1 MTDQTIEMETT
12 MSKLSKIVFA
22 AIGLACLAPTLAAA
36 QSWPTRP
43 IKLIC
48 PFPPGGGTD
57 VIARIVALQLSIRLG
72 QQVYVENRGGA
83 NGGAGSLEV
92 ARAEPDGYT
101 LGAISDSPNTVNPSL
116 YGNLQYVPLRDFIA
130 VARINHFP
138 SYLVAHPS
146 VPIKNVADLIAYA
159 KANPGKLNYSSGG
172 VGNFSHLG
180 LAMLAFQTGINIV
193 HVPYR
198 GIGPATTAV
207 LAGDVQLTYNNVAT
221 AKPHVDAGK
230 LTGLGVGTSDRLPA
244 LPNVPAIAE
253 TVPGFNVTPW
263 VGIFAPAKTPKEI
276 AARLSKEVDALLKDP
291 AIVKNFADQQIR
303 AAYLDTP
310 AFTAEIKKETDAWE
324 KVIKTLGIKVE

>member
-1 MTDQTIEMETT
+1 MTC
-12 MSKLSKIVFA
+12 LLP
-22 AIGLACLAPTLAAA
+22 AIAGA
-36 QSWPTRP
+36 QNWPSRP

-48 PFPPGGGTD
+48 PFPAGGGTD
-57 VIARIVALQLSIRLG
+57 VIARIVAQQLSLRLG
-72 QQVYVENRGGA
+72 QQVYVENRSGA

-116 YGNLQYVPLRDFIA
+116 YGNLQYQPLRDFIPI
-130 VARINHFP
+130 ARVNHFP

-146 VPIKNVADLIAYA
+146 VPIKTVADLIAYA

-180 LAMLAFQTGINIV
+180 LAMLAFQTSISLV

-230 LTGLGVGTSDRLPA
+230 LVGLGVGTSERLPA
-244 LPNVPAIAE
+244 MPNVPAIAE

-263 VGIFAPAKTPKEI
+263 VGVFAPAKTPKAI
-276 AARLSKEVDALLKDP
+276 AERISKEVDALLKDP
-291 AIVKNFADQQIR
+291 AVVKNFADQQIR

-310 AFTAEIKKETDAWE
+310 AFIQEIQKESEAWS

>member
-1 MTDQTIEMETT
+1 MN
-12 MSKLSKIVFA
+12 KILK
-22 AIGLACLAPTLAAA
+22 AIFVTFGLLWLAPTVAIA
-36 QSWPTRP
+36 QAWPNRP
-43 IKLIC
+43 IKMIC

-57 VIARIVALQLSIRLG
+57 VIARIVAQQLSTRLG
-72 QQVYVENRGGA
+72 QQVYVENRSGA
-83 NGGAGSLEV
+83 NGGAGALEV

-101 LGAISDSPNTVNPSL
+101 IGAISDSPNTVNPSL
-116 YGNLQYVPLRDFIA
+116 YGNLQYVPLRDFIP
-130 VARINHFP
+130 VARVNHFP

-207 LAGDVQLTYNNVAT
+207 IAGDVQLTYNNVAT
-221 AKPHVDAGK
+221 ARPHVESGK
-230 LTGLGVGTSDRLPA
+230 LTGLGVGTSTRLSA
-244 LPNVPAIAE
+244 LPNIPAIAE

-263 VGIFAPAKTPKEI
+263 VGIFAPAKTPKEV

-291 AIVKNFADQQIR
+291 AVVKNFADQQIR

-310 AFTAEIKKETDAWE
+310 AFTQEIQKETEAWA
-324 KVIKTLGIKVE
+324 KVIKTLGIKVD

>member
-1 MTDQTIEMETT
+1 MRRIA
-12 MSKLSKIVFA
+12 SLALALA
-22 AIGLACLAPTLAAA
+22 ALGLICLAPVVAHA
-36 QSWPTRP
+36 QAWPNRP
-43 IKLIC
+43 IKMIC

-57 VIARIVALQLSIRLG
+57 VIARIVAQQLSTRLG
-72 QQVYVENRGGA
+72 QQVYVENRSGA
-83 NGGAGSLEV
+83 NGGAGALEV

-101 LGAISDSPNTVNPSL
+101 IGAISDSPNTVNPWM

-130 VARINHFP
+130 VARVNHFP

-146 VPIKNVADLIAYA
+146 VPIKNVAELIAYA

-180 LAMLAFQTGINIV
+180 LAMLAFQAGIDIV

-221 AKPHVDAGK
+221 ALPHVQAGK
-230 LTGLGVGTSDRLPA
+230 LTGLGVGTPDRLPA
-244 LPNVPAIAE
+244 LPDVPAIAE
-253 TVPGFNVTPW
+253 ALPGFNVTPW
-263 VGIFAPAKTPKEI
+263 VGVFVPVKTPKEI
-276 AARLSKEVDALLKDP
+276 VERLSKEVDALLKDP

-324 KVIKTLGIKVE
+324 KVIKTLGIKAE

>member
-1 MTDQTIEMETT
+1 MRRFTIA
-12 MSKLSKIVFA
+12 V
-22 AIGLACLAPTLAAA
+22 LATLGVLCVAPAVANA
-36 QSWPTRP
+36 QAWPNRP

-57 VIARIVALQLSIRLG
+57 VIARIVAQQLSIRLG
-72 QQVYVENRGGA
+72 QQVVVENRSGA

-116 YGNLQYVPLRDFIA
+116 YANLQYVPLRDFVA
-130 VARINHFP
+130 VARVNHFP

-146 VPIKNVADLIAYA
+146 VPIKNVAELIAYA

-207 LAGDVQLTYNNVAT
+207 LAGEVQLTYNNVAT
-221 AKPHVDAGK
+221 AKPHVEAGK
-230 LTGLGVGTSDRLPA
+230 LTGLGVGTLERLPA

-263 VGIFAPAKTPKEI
+263 VGVFAPAKTPKEI
-276 AARLSKEVDALLKDP
+276 TERISKEVEALLKDP

-310 AFTAEIKKETDAWE
+310 AFTQEIKKETEAWE

>member
-1 MTDQTIEMETT
+1 MRRIAIQALTA
-12 MSKLSKIVFA
+12 LSV
-22 AIGLACLAPTLAAA
+22 LCLAPALANA
-36 QSWPTRP
+36 QAWPSRP

-57 VIARIVALQLSIRLG
+57 VIARIVAQQLSIRLG
-72 QQVYVENRGGA
+72 QQVVVENRSGA

-116 YGNLQYVPLRDFIA
+116 YSNLQYVPLRDFVP
-130 VARINHFP
+130 VARVNHFP
-138 SYLVAHPS
+138 SYLVANPS
-146 VPIKNVADLIAYA
+146 VPIKTVAELIAYA
-159 KANPGKLNYSSGG
+159 KANPGQLNYSSGG

-180 LAMLAFQTGINIV
+180 LAMLSFQTGINIV

-207 LAGDVQLTYNNVAT
+207 LAGEVQLTYNNVAT

-230 LTGLGVGTSDRLPA
+230 LTGLGVGTLDRLPA

-276 AARLSKEVDALLKDP
+276 TARISKEVDAMLKDP

-310 AFTAEIKKETDAWE
+310 EFTAEIKKETDAWE

>member
-1 MTDQTIEMETT
+1 MTKAHELGTI
-12 MSKLSKIVFA
+12 MSKLLKTVWIAIAVFWLPPA
-22 AIGLACLAPTLAAA
+22 LVSA
-36 QSWPTRP
+36 QDWKPTRA

-57 VIARIVALQLSIRLG
+57 VIARIVAQQLSTRLG
-72 QQVYVENRGGA
+72 QQVYVENRSGA
-83 NGGAGSLEV
+83 NGGAGALEV
-92 ARAEPDGYT
+92 SRAEPDGYT
-101 LGAISDSPNTVNPSL
+101 LGAISDSPMTVNPSM
-116 YGNLQYVPLRDFIA
+116 YGNLQYQPLRDFIP
-130 VARINHFP
+130 VARVNHFP

-146 VPIKNVADLIAYA
+146 VPIKTVADLIAYA
-159 KANPGKLNYSSGG
+159 KTNPGKLNFSSGG

-180 LAMLAFQTGINIV
+180 LEMLAFQTGIKIV

-207 LAGDVQLTYNNVAT
+207 IAGDVQLTYNNVAT
-221 AKPHVDAGK
+221 ALPHVQAGK
-230 LTGLGVGTSDRLPA
+230 LTGLGVGTLDRLPA

-263 VGIFAPAKTPKEI
+263 VGVFAPAKTPKEVV
-276 AARLSKEVDALLKDP
+276 ARLSKEVDALLKDP

-310 AFTAEIKKETDAWE
+310 AFSQEIQKEMDAWA
-324 KVIKTLGIKVE
+324 KVIKTLGIKAD

>member
-1 MTDQTIEMETT
+1 MRR
-12 MSKLSKIVFA
+12 L
-22 AIGLACLAPTLAAA
+22 AIGTMAALGLAVLAPAPAHTQA
-36 QSWPTRP
+36 WPSRP

-48 PFPPGGGTD
+48 PFPAGGGTD
-57 VIARIVALQLSIRLG
+57 VMARIVAQQLSTRLG
-72 QQVYVENRGGA
+72 QNVYVENRSGA

-116 YGNLQYVPLRDFIA
+116 YANLQYVPLRDFVA
-130 VARINHFP
+130 VARVNHFP

-146 VPIKNVADLIAYA
+146 VPIKNVAELIAYA

-180 LAMLAFQTGINIV
+180 LAMLSFQAGIDIV

-207 LAGDVQLTYNNVAT
+207 LAGEVQLTYNNVAT
-221 AKPHVDAGK
+221 ALPHVQAGK
-230 LTGLGVGTSDRLPA
+230 LTGIAVGTSTRLPA
-244 LPNVPAIAE
+244 LPNVPAVAE
-253 TVPGFNVTPW
+253 TLPGFNVTPW
-263 VGIFAPAKTPKEI
+263 VGIFAPAKTPKEVTERI
-276 AARLSKEVDALLKDP
+276 SKEVDALLKDP
-291 AIVKNFADQQIR
+291 AVVKNFADQQIR

-310 AFTAEIKKETDAWE
+310 AFTAEIKKETEAWE